1 MISSNLAI
9 LEMTIKKFPCYK
21 VILLW
26 LFKLGPLGVSIQR
39 RVSAGGQGS
48 PGWAVHRSRW
58 GAFLQS
64 WPRWEHWLHRKQHT
78 SKSVF
83 PGVLLVKYLLAHLW
97 SRSAF
102 TCRKR
107 VNYRECLCEV
117 ELLKKVSWPQRNF
130 KTMLQWEIFFFFF
143 WVTYIVTIIIWR
155 LMNHFII
162 YMGI

>member
-1 MISSNLAI
+1 
-9 LEMTIKKFPCYK
+9 MTIKKFPCYK

-130 KTMLQWEIFFFFF
+130 KTMLQWEIFFFFLSNIHSDYYNLK
-143 WVTYIVTIIIWR
+143 TYESFYYLHGYLRDCIDFTI
-155 LMNHFII
+155 
-162 YMGI
+162 Y